1 MECRFLVENT
11 KIENVS
17 FPYKTTILETNVK
30 ANTAVNTKW
39 TNRKERSFASN
50 YFFFK
55 KNCFNLRTCYK
66 ELI

>member
-50 YFFFK
+50 YFFF
-55 KNCFNLRTCYK
+55 
-66 ELI
+66 